1 MTDKT
6 RRVNNAGHTPEPVVR
21 REIPWTDG
29 NKAARRDGAAR
40 DSQRR
45 ATAYGRARGR
55 S

>member
-6 RRVNNAGHTPEPVVR
+6 RRVNDAGKTPEPIVR

-29 NKAARRDGAAR
+29 RHAKRDDATARE
-40 DSQRR
+40 SQRR
-45 ATAYGRARGR
+45 ATSYGRARGR